1 MRAVYDRTGAPHLT
15 SHHTITHHSRIPHTS
30 THLPPHSDLYCRYAP
45 YGHGPADY
53 RAFKAMHVSLLRSA
67 HRTADPKAAH
77 YFYIPAW
84 DFHGAWGNPEVYWRA
99 STRD

>member
-1 MRAVYDRTGAPHLT
+1 MPYHTRHLT
-15 SHHTITHHSRIPHTS
+15 PHTS
-30 THLPPHSDLYCRYAP
+30 PHSRLYCRYAP

-99 STRD
+99 SR

>member
-1 MRAVYDRTGAPHLT
+1 MRAPYTIGTGRLTTRVTSHTTLASYRTRHLT
-15 SHHTITHHSRIPHTS
+15 
-30 THLPPHSDLYCRYAP
+30 PHSHLYHRYAP

>member
-1 MRAVYDRTGAPHLT
+1 MCWRSKRSRSALAVHDRNGAPHTHVT
-15 SHHTITHHSRIPHTS
+15 SHHTR
-30 THLPPHSDLYCRYAP
+30 HLTPHSHLHCRYAP

-99 STRD
+99 SR

>member
-1 MRAVYDRTGAPHLT
+1 
-15 SHHTITHHSRIPHTS
+15 
-30 THLPPHSDLYCRYAP
+30 
-45 YGHGPADY
+45 
-53 RAFKAMHVSLLRSA
+53 MHVSLLRSA

>member
-1 MRAVYDRTGAPHLT
+1 MRAPYAIGTGRHT
-15 SHHTITHHSRIPHTS
+15 KHHTRPHIPAP
-30 THLPPHSDLYCRYAP
+30 LPSLSRYAP

-99 STRD
+99 SR